1 MEACGLVDGCAAP
14 VIPGYNVLLMLRL
27 AGAGVLAALALIA
40 SGCSGN
46 ESKPAAAAAT
56 KPTTCPQSW
65 KAGWQRL
72 ANRINATV
80 YCPTWMPSPLD
91 AKIGGQWNS
100 DGPAVDKDR
109 SYLVGFLWHE
119 AGAGDVH
126 VNFRAYPGRTAIPRC
141 VDTLTT
147 GAKTRRRSIPCF
159 SDPRETRLIRGRRVT
174 VYTVN
179 RDADQWHVLYAWR
192 RKGTLYTV
200 SEHVAPPLTFNKVMR
215 NLDRLVETAAVV
227 EPTT

>member
-1 MEACGLVDGCAAP
+1 MRIGAVVLSGLVLALCSACSGSESEESQAATNKAPECAAQW
-14 VIPGYNVLLMLRL
+14 R
-27 AGAGVLAALALIA
+27 
-40 SGCSGN
+40 
-46 ESKPAAAAAT
+46 
-56 KPTTCPQSW
+56 
-65 KAGWQRL
+65 AGWQQL
-72 ANRINATV
+72 ANRVGVAV
-80 YCPTWMPSPLD
+80 YCPSWMPSPLD

-100 DGPAVDKDR
+100 DGPAVDKNR

-126 VNFRAYPGRTAIPRC
+126 VNFRAYPGQTAIPRC
-141 VDTLTT
+141 IDTLTT
-147 GAKTRRRSIPCF
+147 GRKTRRRSIPCF

-192 RKGTLYTV
+192 RKGTLYAV
-200 SEHVAPPLTFNKVMR
+200 SEHVTPPLTFNKVMR

>member
-1 MEACGLVDGCAAP
+1 MRIGAVILSGLVLALCSACSGSESEESQAATRKAPECAAQW
-14 VIPGYNVLLMLRL
+14 R
-27 AGAGVLAALALIA
+27 
-40 SGCSGN
+40 S
-46 ESKPAAAAAT
+46 
-56 KPTTCPQSW
+56 
-65 KAGWQRL
+65 GWQRL
-72 ANRINATV
+72 ANRVGVAV
-80 YCPTWMPSPLD
+80 YCPSWMPSPLD